1 MSFPSRLS
9 PRQTPMTWQAQ
20 DHEAPKGPGL
30 AGMSVSELWK
40 YTTLYARFC
49 ILLYNRLYTYYCNIY
64 IYVHMYINY
73 ILIYIIYILCMI
85 YISKFET
92 LSMDAFLDFL
102 GSSEMYS
109 RKQPC
114 SILFDIANRT
124 QFSCAVKACAEGRC
138 WVHQKQAFWIQ
149 LDRLYL

>member
-1 MSFPSRLS
+1 MLGFVFYCII
-9 PRQTPMTWQAQ
+9 
-20 DHEAPKGPGL
+20 D
-30 AGMSVSELWK
+30 
-40 YTTLYARFC
+40 YTHITVIY
-49 ILLYNRLYTYYCNIY
+49 IY
-64 IYVHMYINY
+64 IYVHMYIN
-73 ILIYIIYILCMI
+73 YIIYILCMI